1 MNPTTLKSVFKSVYG
16 NSLASHMKEHRM
28 ERAAELLTGT
38 GLTIA
43 EIAAQVGYDSQ
54 SKFTVAFKSQYG
66 VLPKEYRKPQRF

>member
-1 MNPTTLKSVFKSVYG
+1 
-16 NSLASHMKEHRM
+16 M

-54 SKFTVAFKSQYG
+54 SKFSAAFRSQYG